1 LDLTS
6 VQIQIIH
13 SQRKMMKLS
22 STSVLFWILSA
33 DSVTGLLQPSPL
45 KTRNFQVGREPSQ
58 RTSRFTTC
66 SHYGKMILGAT
77 SEEIELNMEEIEID
91 EDDLLAQKEEW
102 MQSLRQC
109 AKTSFRDDTAIE
121 KAQAVFDE
129 MFQAYVKTE
138 DSAFFPDVEV
148 YNLLIETHAYGRDE
162 KGGEEAE
169 MILSRMED
177 SSVAFVA
184 RPNLETYLFVM
195 DAWAMRKNPEKA
207 EAVLARLKE
216 RYAETND
223 DAVKPTIAA
232 TNKLIKS
239 YGMRGDIEKAESI
252 FRDSLDKD
260 GELKA
265 NHKTWVQIMKAYIP
279 QETGYEQVGD
289 LFSEMRKAY
298 RMGEEEYLPKTDA
311 YNALI
316 RALGHKRNG
325 GQEAEELLFE
335 MIEQY
340 QAGDDDVRP
349 NADSFRNTIAA
360 QLFRRN
366 FSSAKVEQLLQIQ
379 EGLHKTTGFPDLKID
394 TRGNNAALKVM
405 SKTRDARKA
414 IRAKRVIESMKS
426 SGDPENMPTKTS
438 YRSLITACAFTR
450 GSPEESLQAFQ
461 VAIETMKDLKEFLGE
476 EPDSGFVGLFLKACS
491 NLMPP
496 SRKRD
501 AVVEKIFTK
510 CCADGLLNDFVLIE
524 FEKAAS
530 ETLQLE
536 TLGGF
541 LEDNVRLPEEWSRN
555 VVNNSV

>member
-1 LDLTS
+1 MD
-6 VQIQIIH
+6 
-13 SQRKMMKLS
+13 
-22 STSVLFWILSA
+22 
-33 DSVTGLLQPSPL
+33 
-45 KTRNFQVGREPSQ
+45 
-58 RTSRFTTC
+58 
-66 SHYGKMILGAT
+66 
-77 SEEIELNMEEIEID
+77 EEIEFD
-91 EDDLLAQKEEW
+91 EGDLLAQKEDW
-102 MQSLRQC
+102 MESLRQC
-109 AKTSFRDDTAIE
+109 AKTSSRDATAIE
-121 KAQAVFDE
+121 KAQGIFDE
-129 MFQAYVKTE
+129 MFQAYVKT
-138 DSAFFPDVEV
+138 DDMALFPGPEV
-148 YNLLIETHAYGRDE
+148 YNLLIETHAYGSDE

-184 RPNLETYLFVM
+184 LPNLQTYLNVM

-207 EAVLARLKE
+207 EAVATRLNE

-223 DAVKPTIAA
+223 DAVKPTIAV

-239 YGMRGDIEKAESI
+239 YGIRGDIEKAESI
-252 FRDSLDKD
+252 FRDSLEKE

-279 QETGYEQVGD
+279 QKSGYEQVGD
-289 LFSEMRKAY
+289 LFFEMRKAF
-298 RMGEEEYLPKTDA
+298 RMGEEEYLPKTEA

-316 RALGHKRNG
+316 RALGYKRNG
-325 GQEAEELLFE
+325 GPEAEELLFE

-340 QAGDDDVRP
+340 QAGEDDVRP
-349 NADSFRNTIAA
+349 NADTFRNTIAA
-360 QLFRRN
+360 QLNRRN

-379 EGLHKTTGFPDLKID
+379 EGLYMTTGFPDLKID
-394 TRGNNAALKVM
+394 TRVNNAALQVM
-405 SKTRDARKA
+405 SKTKDARKA
-414 IRAKRVIESMKS
+414 IRAKRIIENMKN
-426 SGDPENMPTKTS
+426 SGDPENMPTKRT
-438 YRSLITACAFTR
+438 YRSLMSACAFTR
-450 GSPEESLQAFQ
+450 GNPEESLETFQ
-461 VAIETMKDLKEFLGE
+461 VAIETIKNLKEFVGE

-501 AVVEKIFTK
+501 AVVEKIFEK

-541 LEDNVRLPEEWSRN
+541 LEDNVKLPEKWSRN
-555 VVNNSV
+555 VPQQ